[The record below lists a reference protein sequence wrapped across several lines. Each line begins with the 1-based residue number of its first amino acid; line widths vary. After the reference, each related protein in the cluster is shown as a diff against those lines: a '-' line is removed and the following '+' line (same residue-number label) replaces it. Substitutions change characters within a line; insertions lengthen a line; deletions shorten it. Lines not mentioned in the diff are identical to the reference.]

1 MDLLRSFHK
10 AYEGEN
16 VYLNNNDVLKSFNFE
31 FIKTIFPEISKNLP
45 TDFKND
51 TFLIET
57 KTDSLMFFRIYF
69 LEPVTGIIKKYDL
82 LSDVENSTPILRLI
96 SRLDFNEVL
105 EKLKINKQDIITL
118 FKNIYDT
125 IVRYNENLIEYNLQ
139 DAKLV
144 SLIIEVLNI
153 LIDLSSV
160 RYTQKGDVNFLNE
173 VIVEYFNKLIEI
185 SSTKKPYQKII
196 KSKMELFTKIIFI
209 YLNDE
214 IFYREVIC
222 PEENKIEGELQD
234 ANTEVEKKNKI
245 DIAAFKNFFSNRSHH
260 YASSS
265 EQFIELEE
273 ENIPNQNEEF
283 TLKNSYLDS
292 KFAFEDD
299 EIQKKLIY
307 TLFAYKRET
316 KDKEPE
322 FERWQIYDW
331 IINEKDYYIEA
342 LECFI
347 ESKDDNF
354 TIFDLNNL
362 MLSLSLTNIRKIFQ
376 NQK

>member
-1 MDLLRSFHK
+1 MF
-10 AYEGEN
+10 N
-16 VYLNNNDVLKSFNFE
+16 V
-31 FIKTIFPEISKNLP
+31 
-45 TDFKND
+45 
-51 TFLIET
+51 
-57 KTDSLMFFRIYF
+57 FRTYY

-105 EKLKINKQDIITL
+105 EKLNINKQDIIRL

-125 IVRYNENLIEYNLQ
+125 IARYNENLIEYNLQ

-160 RYTQKGDVNFLNE
+160 RYTQKGDVNFFNE
-173 VIVEYFNKLIEI
+173 VIVDYFNKLIEI
-185 SSTKKPYQKII
+185 LSTKKPYQKII

-214 IFYREVIC
+214 IFYRETIC
-222 PEENKIEGELQD
+222 PEEYKIEGELQD

-273 ENIPNQNEEF
+273 EIIPNQNEEF
-283 TLKNSYLDS
+283 TLKNSFLDS

-299 EIQKKLIY
+299 EI
-307 TLFAYKRET
+307 
-316 KDKEPE
+316 
-322 FERWQIYDW
+322 
-331 IINEKDYYIEA
+331 
-342 LECFI
+342 
-347 ESKDDNF
+347 
-354 TIFDLNNL
+354 
-362 MLSLSLTNIRKIFQ
+362 
-376 NQK
+376 